1 MNRLVRQAMQLLLV
15 GVVGY
20 TSVSEAYD
28 LLTHEAV
35 NVGGALESTTGSRLL
50 SELGFAKGVDETIS
64 GKRVID
70 WIREGGSLEDNV
82 PRFLNHFHYPLRSPW
97 RDAGLK
103 ELPFFGMSSILW
115 GQTASQDVEESFSW
129 INAREA
135 YFSALTHLDKTKR
148 GEKFGETFRALGQ
161 VMHLV
166 ADASV
171 PAHARNDAHLGDPYE
186 KWVERQV
193 RPLAGETRETARQ
206 RFLRAF
212 APSPFRPDDSFIL
225 NLAILGQDA
234 IDAPVPI
241 ARLWDTD
248 RYNGTSASITL
259 SSQIGISEYANAN
272 FFSEDTVFSD
282 QRDPG
287 NKHFSPLPSS
297 ADVELF
303 TDPSTKRTYWRKRAA
318 TSDEPQHLAVVSKR
332 FFWQQS
338 SGVQLP
344 PRGRLDESVHEDY
357 ARLLLPRA
365 VGYSA
370 SLLDYFFRG
379 QLDVDVLLDPD
390 DSSVFRVVA
399 TNGSK
404 DDLVNG
410 TLTLYRDDPTEG
422 PASATRTAV
431 TSAQVSGII
440 PQGQDLFTIPPSIP
454 ALSEQDAE
462 RSFLAVYKGTLGQEV
477 AVPNQDPSRDFPG
490 GVIGK
495 VVGGVRVEEVF
506 LDGAQWK
513 LRTPKGVFLLPGVT
527 TATFEDVR
535 WGDGDNLL
543 VARTSFGLGQ
553 PNRFVAY
560 EIQRQA
566 GSVEPVTTTPAGG
579 PPEVLLSVKTETVF
593 PPDGAIDLGATVTFT
608 SAFAGQELVGVYD
621 VTSSK
626 GADDSCNTAI
636 GSLTVSTLNS
646 PSATIS
652 GSFRVVLDLPH
663 EGIFG
668 TAEQPYIW
676 YLQEVA
682 ATVDGRLLGLVVVFL
697 TTPEESAT
705 VSTASLDEE
714 GNLVTGSQTVFG
726 SFPSGVYPLLW
737 ALVDLQ
743 TLRLVTVG
751 EIPVTTAKPSVTLT
765 VRGVGTSLSQVYAR
779 VNDGCSSS
787 PSPPRWVRRDLHPV
801 FPQTPIAAMT
811 PVSTQ
816 SAIVEFT
823 LQGWMKDEFEGLGL
837 SSVQLATSQGTGE
850 SWYECAPEGCYA
862 IRFNGTTTYLAQY
875 PRGLQDG
882 RRSRPALAGERFAF
896 VASVA
901 FGFPDTVVGW
911 DPGQGARV
919 LLELPGLGESAHI
932 LGPVTG
938 PAALVTTVGGGFA
951 NTVIGPFH
959 IVSLDGSEP
968 PTSISNENFNFFT
981 LLNPRFL
988 YNASDLR
995 FYRQRPSP
1003 QATVLPLKLS
1013 DLPDGSNPIGDY
1025 HAIRVPGGSALSL
1038 LP

>member
-1 MNRLVRQAMQLLLV
+1 
-15 GVVGY
+15 
-20 TSVSEAYD
+20 
-28 LLTHEAV
+28 
-35 NVGGALESTTGSRLL
+35 
-50 SELGFAKGVDETIS
+50 
-64 GKRVID
+64 
-70 WIREGGSLEDNV
+70 
-82 PRFLNHFHYPLRSPW
+82 
-97 RDAGLK
+97 
-103 ELPFFGMSSILW
+103 
-115 GQTASQDVEESFSW
+115 
-129 INAREA
+129 
-135 YFSALTHLDKTKR
+135 
-148 GEKFGETFRALGQ
+148 
-161 VMHLV
+161 MHLV
-166 ADASV
+166 VDASV
-171 PAHARNDAHLGDPYE
+171 PEHVRNDIHPLGPIYGNYEYWISSQHGEPGSPSEDPFIQTY
-186 KWVERQV
+186 
-193 RPLAGETRETARQ
+193 LS
-206 RFLRAF
+206 
-212 APSPFRPDDSFIL
+212 SPFLFDT
-225 NLAILGQDA
+225 AILQQPVGDA
-234 IDAPVPI
+234 LAPVPI
-241 ARLWDTD
+241 ARLMDTD
-248 RYNGTSASITL
+248 AYRGLETGPNVTL
-259 SSQIGISEYANAN
+259 TPAIGIAEFANAN
-272 FFSEDTVFSD
+272 FFSEDTGSGQYPFPDIARLVEVQHPAPKTSRARRYFKKGAGD
-282 QRDPG
+282 GLLVDPA
-287 NKHFSPLPSS
+287 LAECVLDEAAS
-297 ADVELF
+297 ADGALE
-303 TDPSTKRTYWRKRAA
+303 PRTY
-318 TSDEPQHLAVVSKR
+318 TCVDENVWAQTA
-332 FFWQQS
+332 Q
-338 SGVQLP
+338 
-344 PRGRLDESVHEDY
+344 
-357 ARLLLPRA
+357 AMLPRA
-365 VGYSA
+365 VGYA
-370 SLLDYFFRG
+370 RGVLDYFYRG
-379 QLDVDVLLDPD
+379 KLDLALDVDVTDAGQTLWLL
-390 DSSVFRVVA
+390 
-399 TNGSK
+399 TGKNGLPS
-404 DDLVNG
+404 DDLVSG
-410 TLTLYRDDPTEG
+410 TLTLYADDPTTGERG
-422 PASATRTAV
+422 SVPGATSILV
-431 TSAQVSGII
+431 GGIA
-440 PQGQDLFTIPPSIP
+440 PGGDLFFTPPSFP
-454 ALSEQDAE
+454 ATPQDAE

-513 LRTPKGVFLLPGVT
+513 LRTPKGVFLLPGLT

-579 PPEVLLSVKTETVF
+579 LPEVLLSVKTEAIF
-593 PPDGAIDLGATVTFT
+593 PPDGTIDLGTTVNFT
-608 SAFAGQELVGVYD
+608 SAFASQELVGVYD
-621 VTSSK
+621 VTLSK

-652 GSFRVVLDLPH
+652 GSFRVVLDLAH

-668 TAEQPYIW
+668 TDEQPYVW

-682 ATVDGRLLGLVVVFL
+682 ATADGRLLGLVVVFL

-705 VSTASLDEE
+705 VSTASIDEE
-714 GNLVTGSQTVFG
+714 GNLVAGSQTVFG
-726 SFPSGVYPLLW
+726 SFPSGVNPLLW

-779 VNDGCSSS
+779 VNDQCSGSR
-787 PSPPRWVRRDLHPV
+787 PRWVPRDLHPV

-811 PVSTQ
+811 PVSIQ
-816 SAIVEFT
+816 SAIVELT
-823 LQGWMKDEFEGLGL
+823 LQGWMKEELERLGL
-837 SSVQLATSQGTGE
+837 SSFELATSQGTGD
-850 SWYECAPEGCYA
+850 SWYDCAPEGCYA
-862 IRFNGTTTYLAQY
+862 IRFNGTTTYLAQF

-919 LLELPGLGESAHI
+919 LMELPGLGESAHI

-968 PTSISNENFNFFT
+968 PTSVSNENFNFFT

-995 FYRQRPSP
+995 FYRQRPSL

-1025 HAIRVPGGSALSL
+1025 HAIRVIGGNALSL